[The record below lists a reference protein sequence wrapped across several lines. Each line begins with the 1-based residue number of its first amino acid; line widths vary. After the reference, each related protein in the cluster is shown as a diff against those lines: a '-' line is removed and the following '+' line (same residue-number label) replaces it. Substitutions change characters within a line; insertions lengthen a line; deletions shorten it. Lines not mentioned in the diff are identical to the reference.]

1 MAPTTTGADVGRF
14 DQGRASQRDL
24 CRAVG
29 AIGLTRSRPL
39 TVLGTQ
45 RLCLPCG
52 SLRRSIWRGWLP
64 RSPRQVPNNPVWEP
78 KWDGYLAVSSAGRL
92 YSRNGTNLTPLFPDL
107 APVLAARL
115 PADWSST
122 ASCRVR
128 RRLPEL
134 LTTHRLASEN
144 LRH

>member
-1 MAPTTTGADVGRF
+1 VRLPAPVDLARLVASVTPPGAK
-14 DQGRASQRDL
+14 Q
-24 CRAVG
+24 
-29 AIGLTRSRPL
+29 
-39 TVLGTQ
+39 
-45 RLCLPCG
+45 
-52 SLRRSIWRGWLP
+52 
-64 RSPRQVPNNPVWEP
+64 PVWEP